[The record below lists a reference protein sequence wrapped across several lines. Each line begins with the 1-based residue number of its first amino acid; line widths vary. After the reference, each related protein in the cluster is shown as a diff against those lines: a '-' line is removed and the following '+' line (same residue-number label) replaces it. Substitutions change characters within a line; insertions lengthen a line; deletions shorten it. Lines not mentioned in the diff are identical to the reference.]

1 MHGLK
6 ESTTLSTR
14 LLLFNTRESRYLT
27 LKKIISTCYYQQ
39 QQKTIRLLTRKREK
53 GKLDKYDQ
61 KREESELFSSWR
73 RSALLLFHHQPYPSL
88 SICDSVFQV
97 CVRSP
102 LHSTPLQIPIPF
114 FLFTE
119 KNRISVIFSK
129 ISPILAFL
137 NLHLQQLKH

>member
-61 KREESELFSSWR
+61 KREESELFSRWR
-73 RSALLLFHHQPYPSL
+73 RSALPLFHHQPYPSL
-88 SICDSVFQV
+88 SICDSAFQV

-102 LHSTPLQIPIPF
+102 LHSTPNPYSLLPLHWQKSHF
-114 FLFTE
+114 CYFQQNLS
-119 KNRISVIFSK
+119 NSSIFKSA
-129 ISPILAFL
+129 STTAETLV
-137 NLHLQQLKH
+137 